1 MNMQKRFYGRFPTI
15 MGKGVIG
22 TSKLN
27 IYDLI
32 QDLDWASI
40 FSTGYA
46 LDVTSSDAND
56 AAAGTGARTIKI
68 YGLDAAGKQLIETV
82 TLNGQTAVTT
92 TGLFWRVF
100 GAQVVTAGTGRK
112 NAGDLYIIK
121 TGTSTWTSG
130 VPGTLTS
137 AAVKVLAGENF
148 GSSGMFNSGAAGY
161 YSLSTLH
168 VGARAQAGRL
178 EVVHGDPKA
187 TSGAVVYPYAALQID
202 TGLGSPGP
210 MEFLKNP
217 GNANHTLILLP
228 MQDFYCRGTMAA
240 ASGIISFVA
249 KFQGIDPKIVL
260 PNI

>member
-1 MNMQKRFYGRFPTI
+1 MNMTKRFSGRFPTI

-32 QDLDWASI
+32 QDMDWASV
-40 FSTGYA
+40 FDTAYK
-46 LDVTSSDAND
+46 LDLTSSSAND
-56 AAAGTGARTIKI
+56 AAAGTGARTVKV
-68 YGLDAAGKQLIETV
+68 YGLDANYKFATETV

-92 TGLFWRVF
+92 TGTFYRVF
-100 GAQVVTAGTGRK
+100 GIQVITTGTGRK
-112 NAGDLYIIK
+112 NAGDIYAVK
-121 TGTSTWTSG
+121 TTTSTWTSG
-130 VPGTLTS
+130 VPDTLTS
-137 AAVKVLAGENF
+137 AACKVLVGENF
-148 GSSGMFNSGAAGY
+148 GTSGMFTAAAGQY

-187 TSGAVVYPYAALQID
+187 TSGAVIYPYAALQID

-228 MQDFYCRGTMAA
+228 LQDFYCRGTMAA

-249 KFQGIDPKIVL
+249 KFQGIDKGILTNV
-260 PNI
+260 